1 MPDIT
6 NSAIKTIL
14 NIKINEVKFEIPT
27 ISGLATTSALT
38 ALENKIPNVSNL
50 VKKKTDYETK
60 VNEIEKKITD
70 HKHGKYITIPE
81 SNKLTAESFAARL
94 TKGNLVAKAD
104 FDNKLINLNRKIASN
119 KTKHLIVE
127 N

>member
-50 VKKKTDYETK
+50 VKK
-60 VNEIEKKITD
+60 N
-70 HKHGKYITIPE
+70 
-81 SNKLTAESFAARL
+81 
-94 TKGNLVAKAD
+94 
-104 FDNKLINLNRKIASN
+104 
-119 KTKHLIVE
+119 
-127 N
+127 